1 MGPVIAKFRPISSPI
16 GGTVVI
22 VGKRLGHATQV
33 SIDGLL
39 ATIQADG
46 TTKIKAVVPQGATS
60 GPITVTTPYG
70 STTVSGFVVT

>member
-1 MGPVIAKFRPISSPI
+1 MGPVISKFRPISSLA

-33 SIDGLL
+33 SFDGLS
-39 ATIQADG
+39 AAIRANG
-46 TTKIKAVVPQGATS
+46 TTRIKAVVPAGATS

-70 STTVSGFVVT
+70 TATVFGFVVT